1 MKKEGKRFPRK
12 LKKVLKKIWIVHAL
26 LEEQRNPTPK
36 SKMNTYDIN
45 RKFERFLGVSTSGF
59 GDAEYTS
66 GAS

>member
-1 MKKEGKRFPRK
+1 
-12 LKKVLKKIWIVHAL
+12 
-26 LEEQRNPTPK
+26 
-36 SKMNTYDIN
+36 MNTYDIN